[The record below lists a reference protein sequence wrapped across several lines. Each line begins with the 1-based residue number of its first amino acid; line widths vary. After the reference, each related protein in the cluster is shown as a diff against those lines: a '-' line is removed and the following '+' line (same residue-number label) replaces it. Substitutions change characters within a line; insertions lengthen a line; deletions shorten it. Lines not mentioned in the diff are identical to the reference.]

1 MAERFELVE
10 KALLKML
17 SEKKYASLR
26 DILVTM
32 NPIDVA
38 GLFDDLEEKQ
48 IPVMFRLLPK
58 EQAAET
64 FVEME
69 PDAQQLLIQGFSDNE
84 LREVL
89 DELYVDDAADL
100 VEEMPANV
108 VRRILAQADP
118 EMRRSIN
125 QILRYPENSAGAL
138 MTMEYVSLRPEM
150 TVEEAIL
157 RIRRQGVDPEP
168 I

>member
-17 SEKKYASLR
+17 AEMKYASLR

-58 EQAAET
+58 E
-64 FVEME
+64 
-69 PDAQQLLIQGFSDNE
+69 
-84 LREVL
+84 
-89 DELYVDDAADL
+89 
-100 VEEMPANV
+100 
-108 VRRILAQADP
+108 
-118 EMRRSIN
+118 
-125 QILRYPENSAGAL
+125 
-138 MTMEYVSLRPEM
+138 
-150 TVEEAIL
+150 
-157 RIRRQGVDPEP
+157 
-168 I
+168 